1 MYQRGALQSA
11 WRRPLARLA
20 RPSKLVASIAAGRTV
35 ALSWGFNPSSAAPN
49 RIRPSRTRRS
59 AGSPCRFRLEATGKS
74 VDVDT
79 FRFNCTL
86 PTAVGDWIV
95 NPPSLSER
103 TPRSLSGGGGGIEA
117 AASSTRDAESHG
129 PARSASIVRSINA
142 IQRSRNVQS
151 THSSLFRCL
160 SALSLSLLSLSLSSS
175 ACILTVARDRHPL
188 RRRRRSPCAS
198 CGHRPCRCA
207 GRPRSPRRSPCA
219 RRRSGALNT

>member
-160 SALSLSLLSLSLSSS
+160 SALSLFSLSRCPPLLVSSPS
-175 ACILTVARDRHPL
+175 LATAT
-188 RRRRRSPCAS
+188 
-198 CGHRPCRCA
+198 
-207 GRPRSPRRSPCA
+207 
-219 RRRSGALNT
+219 RSGGGGVRLALLAGTGLAAARGGRDLLDEARALVVDLAL